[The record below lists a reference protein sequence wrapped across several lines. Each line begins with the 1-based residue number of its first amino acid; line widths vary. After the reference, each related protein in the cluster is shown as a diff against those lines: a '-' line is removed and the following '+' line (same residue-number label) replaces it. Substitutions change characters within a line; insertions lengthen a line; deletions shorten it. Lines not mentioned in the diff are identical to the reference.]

1 MVDEIRNKIM
11 YETISKE
18 SKSYNDYVKLI
29 NLIESYSEDERK
41 EIMNLTNIG
50 FNNYEKEIIY
60 KKFATKEGIDSQINE
75 SENPSLFVFYVTVTR
90 YVDGNNYSVS
100 KFNINK

>member
-11 YETISKE
+11 YEAISKE

-60 KKFATKEGIDSQINE
+60 KKFATKEGIDRQINE
-75 SENPSLFVFYVTVTR
+75 SENPSLFVFYITVTR
-90 YVDGNNYSVS
+90 CVDCNNYSLS
-100 KFNINK
+100 KFIINK